1 MRPHPEDL
9 DRPLLWQ
16 DLIHEPVLDVDSSRE
31 GAREVTHELLK
42 SRRLPPG
49 IRPKDLEKFFGLFAQ
64 TAGRELPCVFLRL
77 FGENDL
83 PGARF
88 VYQPG
93 RFEVLESG
101 VRIPFRID
109 SRIPGIER
117 R

>member
-1 MRPHPEDL
+1 M
-9 DRPLLWQ
+9 
-16 DLIHEPVLDVDSSRE
+16 LDVDSSRVST
-31 GAREVTHELLK
+31 REIADELLE

-49 IRPKDLEKFFGLFAQ
+49 IRSKDLEELFGSFAQ
-64 TAGRELPCVFLRL
+64 TAVREFSGVFPGLP
-77 FGENDL
+77 GEPDL
-83 PGARF
+83 PGPRF

-93 RFEVLESG
+93 RFEVLESA

>member
-1 MRPHPEDL
+1 MLHA
-9 DRPLLWQ
+9 
-16 DLIHEPVLDVDSSRE
+16 DSPRV
-31 GAREVTHELLK
+31 GAREIADELLE

-49 IRPKDLEKFFGLFAQ
+49 IRSEDLEELFGFFAQ
-64 TAGRELPCVFLRL
+64 AADREFPSVFLRL
-77 FGENDL
+77 PGEHDL
-83 PGARF
+83 PGPRF

-93 RFEVLESG
+93 RFEVLETG